1 MAYKNKT
8 VTLDSVEYVID
19 SENQLIRMRK
29 YGPPKDVFIPSVFP
43 SDERIKSIGHHFTEG
58 LYLTITV
65 DNSISQIDHH
75 AFTDAK
81 AQAVVWPDSCLT
93 IPAGCFVDS
102 TISCVKNTDHVESIG
117 NWAFNRSNITTF
129 KWPSKCRAIPKAC
142 FASSKLK
149 DIQNIQNISSIGT
162 AAFWDVS
169 LNEKLDLS
177 KSELTDSDISDS
189 AFAHFGKE
197 MVILPYY
204 VSKDVFHSSC
214 DILEEVAFYE

>member
-65 DNSISQIDHH
+65 DNSISQID
-75 AFTDAK
+75 
-81 AQAVVWPDSCLT
+81 
-93 IPAGCFVDS
+93 S
-102 TISCVKNTDHVESIG
+102 TTSCVKNTDHVESIG